1 MRGHN
6 IMAQKT
12 LTGRN
17 IRWYFNGKAFAMSRV
32 TSLKPD
38 VTQGLDKVLECGNP
52 RIIEYAKKVPENA
65 ISLGF
70 TIINKAQMA
79 VAMGQSLSV
88 TSTTGEVPPIPD
100 NIDIVERRLQPGTEG
115 TLSEVV
121 QGYTLYEGVMIE
133 KKAWDQEVDKLLAA
147 TVSAKSAEPRDF
159 EGINAVVFE
168 NKTGNGSTTAFV
180 IASSSAYNMLA
191 DGSLLI
197 RAESPLG
204 TVLRYGQFNDYT
216 CASTSSTTTVTF
228 AVPPAS
234 SSVPNILLVY
244 AA

>member
-1 MRGHN
+1 
-6 IMAQKT
+6 MAQKT

-38 VTQGLDKVLECGNP
+38 VTQKLDKVVECGTP
-52 RIIEYAKKVPENA
+52 HIIEYAKGVPENA

-88 TSTTGEVPPIPD
+88 TSITGEVPPLPD

-115 TLSEVV
+115 TTSEVV
-121 QGYTLYEGVMIE
+121 QGYSLYQGVMVE
-133 KKAWDQEVDKLLAA
+133 KKAWDQEIDKLISA
-147 TVSAKSAEPRDF
+147 TVSAKSSEPRDF
-159 EGINAVVFE
+159 EGINAIVFQ
-168 NKTGNGSTTAFV
+168 NFTGDGSTTAFLL
-180 IASSSAYNMLA
+180 ASHSAFNFLA
-191 DGSLLI
+191 DGTLII
-197 RAESPLG
+197 RAEAPLG
-204 TVLRYGQFNDYT
+204 TVLRYGSNNDYT
-216 CASTSSTTTVTF
+216 AASTSSTTTITF
-228 AVPPAS
+228 NVAPAS
-234 SSVPNILLVY
+234 SSVPNILTVY